1 METLKVAIISSAV
14 LPTPPYGYGTE
25 IATYWLAR
33 ELARMGHQVTLYAAL
48 RESRLYQGFTARRIP
63 CTYGPAIYDSTQP
76 SGRANCT
83 RASLRGASPAPT
95 AQPYTTTRPRRLS
108 GTATKSISTT

>member
-1 METLKVAIISSAV
+1 METLRIAIISSAV

-48 RESRLYQGFTARRIP
+48 RESRLF
-63 CTYGPAIYDSTQP
+63 
-76 SGRANCT
+76 T

>member
-1 METLKVAIISSAV
+1 VETLRVAIISSAV

-48 RESRLYQGFTARRIP
+48 RESRLHCEAHPLHLR
-63 CTYGPAIYDSTQP
+63 P
-76 SGRANCT
+76 SHIR
-83 RASLRGASPAPT
+83 LRGQGA
-95 AQPYTTTRPRRLS
+95 
-108 GTATKSISTT
+108 